1 MKTFAAV
8 SIAALLSAGCV
19 VPVAGPP
26 IYSPQPVYGRA
37 DVGNYPAPVYG
48 RIDIGNYPPPVVY
61 PQPVIISPPRYAV
74 QQPPIYVRV
83 PPEHHQQ
90 WHRHCEQY
98 RACDRPVYFVR
109 EPAARAPGYAPAGMS
124 RPEERDPRRWHH
136 DDGGRAPAYRPL
148 QPGDPRLR

>member
-26 IYSPQPVYGRA
+26 VYSPPPGYGRA
-37 DVGNYPAPVYG
+37 DVGNYPTPVYG
-48 RIDIGNYPPPVVY
+48 RVEIGNYPPPVVY
-61 PQPVIISPPRYAV
+61 SQPVIIAPPRYAV
-74 QQPPIYVRV
+74 QQPPVYIRV

-90 WHRHCEQY
+90 WHRHCDQY

-109 EPAARAPGYAPAGMS
+109 DQVGGGHGHSDGQR
-124 RPEERDPRRWHH
+124 RDERDGRRWHH
-136 DDGGRAPAYRPL
+136 EDERGRPPVHRPL